1 MTTSV
6 LETKQLRPQRW
17 GLWDVVITLAS
28 ALVMAVTAS
37 VILGLI
43 GASFAT
49 IVIVGSLAS
58 WVGLAGWPI
67 IATVW
72 RGNGPRIDLGLTLT
86 WSDVRI
92 GVLGGVAG
100 ILLAAIAVAI
110 TSAIVGDFT
119 SAAGEA
125 AELLIAQS
133 SPPTWI
139 IFGLLVMVGAPIAE
153 ELAFRGLMFGAL
165 LKRGIRPG
173 WVIVITAA
181 VFAVFHI
188 EPTRMLVLFV
198 IGLVLGYIRYRTRS
212 VGAAMVAHGVNNAP
226 AAIYVMLG
234 MPEVTP

>member
-1 MTTSV
+1 MTASTV
-6 LETKQLRPQRW
+6 EVEALRPQRW
-17 GLWDVVITLAS
+17 GLWDVVITLVL
-28 ALVMAVTAS
+28 ALVFAVTAS
-37 VILGLI
+37 VILELL

-67 IATVW
+67 IATLW

-86 WSDVRI
+86 WADVRI
-92 GVLGGVAG
+92 GVIGGVVG
-100 ILLAAIAVAI
+100 LLLAAAAVAI
-110 TSAIVGDFT
+110 TAAIVGDFT

-133 SPPTWI
+133 SPPMWI
-139 IFGLLVMVGAPIAE
+139 AFGLLVMVGAPIAE
-153 ELAFRGLMFGAL
+153 ELAFRGLMFSAL
-165 LKRGIRPG
+165 LKRGIRPW
-173 WVIVITAA
+173 WVIVITSA
-181 VFAVFHI
+181 VFAAFHI

-198 IGLVLGYIRYRTRS
+198 IGLVLGYVRYRTHS

-234 MPEVTP
+234 MPGVTP